1 MTEEMHFTVKQ
12 LADLSGVTPRT
23 LHYYD
28 QIGLLSPARDPHNG
42 YRIYQRPALLRLQQ
56 ILFLRELGFS
66 LEDIQA
72 ILDQPGFDLLPALEQ
87 HILALTERRE
97 RLDRLLDTVER
108 TISHL
113 KGNIEMDDKEFFQ
126 GFSEEKQKEYEEVI
140 HQRYGE
146 EQLSQSQKRWG
157 SYSEEKKR
165 QVLEEG
171 GENYLHLVEAMPAGP
186 SSPQAQEGIAR
197 WHQHLRYFYEPTP
210 EVLLGLADTY
220 NEDPEFAA
228 FFRRIHPDLASFM
241 RQAIQIYCSRLS

>member
-72 ILDQPGFDLLPALEQ
+72 ILDQPGFDLLPALEA
-87 HILALTERRE
+87 HRLALTERRE
-97 RLDRLLDTVER
+97 RLDRLLDTIER

-113 KGNIEMDDKEFFQ
+113 KGNIEMDHKEFFE

-140 HQRYGE
+140 RQRYGE

-165 QVLEEG
+165 QVMEEG
-171 GENYLHLVEAMPAGP
+171 RENYRRLVEAMPFGP
-186 SSPQAQEGIAR
+186 ASPQAQEGIAR
-197 WHQHLRYFYEPTP
+197 WHQHLRNFYEPAP
-210 EVLLGLADTY
+210 EILLGLADAY

-228 FFRRIHPDLASFM
+228 FFQHFHPDLASFM
-241 RQAIQIYCSRLS
+241 RQAIQIYCSRLG